1 MLKRGGKSSY
11 NPYSTTQRVKKPE
24 WKDRL
29 DILPSRHSVWL
40 KQVGQQVQ
48 RSSGS
53 WRNGSFL
60 SEELQ
65 KPRWLLAS
73 SPHPTG
79 SVAQRRTGSCESLQ
93 TDVFVEGKGELC
105 CRRVTRLPV
114 FQLSIVQEQPRRD
127 AGDVAL
133 SSSPASSP
141 SSVSTLT
148 PTAGGFLDPSGC
160 SPGTPSVQHGKLG
173 AMQGMGC
180 PSPVATLRRPTTLS
194 RHASA
199 AGQPRPS
206 LSHP

>member
-1 MLKRGGKSSY
+1 NGDEAVGGRRMLKRGGKSSY
-11 NPYSTTQRVKKPE
+11 NPYSTTQRVKKPDL
-24 WKDRL
+24 KDRL

-40 KQVGQQVQ
+40 K
-48 RSSGS
+48 
-53 WRNGSFL
+53 
-60 SEELQ
+60 
-65 KPRWLLAS
+65 
-73 SPHPTG
+73 
-79 SVAQRRTGSCESLQ
+79 
-93 TDVFVEGKGELC
+93 
-105 CRRVTRLPV
+105 
-114 FQLSIVQEQPRRD
+114 QLSIVQEQPRRD

-148 PTAGGFLDPSGC
+148 PTSGGFLDPAGC

-199 AGQPRPS
+199 AVSRDPR
-206 LSHP
+206 SHTPDSRSGAFNARGWRSSA